1 MNSKYK
7 YLSQNILLFSIS
19 GLVPKA
25 LSFLMVPFYTSV
37 LTPTDY
43 GYASGAY
50 FYTGY
55 PGCGYAVCS

>member
-25 LSFLMVPFYTSV
+25 LSFLMVPFYTS
-37 LTPTDY
+37 DFY
-43 GYASGAY
+43 NRYASGAY